1 MCCIPNRPPPS
12 DLEETGRERGQGVCV
27 TCTYYSVGQFQ
38 VQGGGEKGG
47 GRKEG
52 GGEIVILKGKKC
64 IEF

>member
-1 MCCIPNRPPPS
+1 MCNLYVLQRRAIPS
-12 DLEETGRERGQGVCV
+12 TG
-27 TCTYYSVGQFQ
+27 
-38 VQGGGEKGG
+38 GGGEKGG